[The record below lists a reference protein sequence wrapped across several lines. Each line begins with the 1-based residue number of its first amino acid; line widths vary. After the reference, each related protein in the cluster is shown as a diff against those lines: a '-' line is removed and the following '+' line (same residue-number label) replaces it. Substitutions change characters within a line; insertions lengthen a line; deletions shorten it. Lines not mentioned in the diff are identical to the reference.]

1 MRPLRSPEWRTGKD
15 EVDTVSDDAT
25 TRPAP
30 RPEAEPTRSG
40 SSAVLAVF
48 LGGIV
53 AGGIG
58 YLAAYYTE
66 FDLLQ
71 RDGGADPLE
80 RISATL
86 DEQAQRLALLETRAD
101 EAPAAGGGAELEG
114 QLGEVATRLAA
125 ISERIDAIE
134 AAPGT
139 DPEAREQAQAAST
152 SLTALQDRLA
162 ALEAQAGDPGV
173 TETDASQSQQLA
185 DLNAR
190 VEELSQRVQSQAQ
203 VIDDQAARLDSQ
215 AEEIAA
221 AQQAARSETNRI
233 SAAAALAEIRAAFDS
248 GAPYA
253 DAIGQLQS
261 TGSVEV
267 PAALSDPAGSGVA
280 TLSSLRESFAQAAR
294 SALSESVA
302 ATAGGGPIDRF
313 GAFLKA
319 QTGARSLDEQQGTG
333 PDATLSRAEARLG
346 DGDLEAALSELEAL
360 PPEGREAMSDW
371 ISRARTRLDAQSA
384 LADLS
389 QTVTNI

>member
-1 MRPLRSPEWRTGKD
+1 MADRQG

-30 RPEAEPTRSG
+30 RPDPEPKRSG
-40 SSAVLAVF
+40 SSPVLAVF

-66 FDLLQ
+66 FELLGAGQ
-71 RDGGADPLE
+71 GADPLE
-80 RISATL
+80 QVSATL
-86 DEQAQRLALLETRAD
+86 EDQAQRLAALETRA
-101 EAPAAGGGAELEG
+101 EETPAAVDPEMGG
-114 QLGEVATRLAA
+114 QLDEVATRLAA
-125 ISERIDAIE
+125 ISERIDTIE
-134 AAPGT
+134 NAPGT

-152 SLTALQDRLA
+152 SLATLQERLA
-162 ALEAQAGDPGV
+162 ALEAQTGDPGV

-185 DLNAR
+185 ELSAR
-190 VEELSQRVQSQAQ
+190 VEELSQQVQSQAQ
-203 VIDDQAARLDSQ
+203 VIDDQAARLESQ
-215 AEEIAA
+215 AEEIAS

-233 SAAAALAEIRAAFDS
+233 SAQAALAEIRAAFDS
-248 GAPYA
+248 GTPYA

-267 PAALSDPAGSGVA
+267 PEALAQPAGSGVA
-280 TLSSLRESFAQAAR
+280 TLASLRESFPQAAR
-294 SALSESVA
+294 PALSESVA
-302 ATAGGGPIDRF
+302 ATAGDGPIDRL

-319 QTGARSLDEQQGTG
+319 QTGARSLDEQDGTG
-333 PDATLSRAEARLG
+333 PDAILSRAEARLR
-346 DGDLEAALSELEAL
+346 DGELEAALSELQAL
-360 PPEGREAMSDW
+360 PEQGREAMSDW
-371 ISRARTRLDAQSA
+371 ISRARTRLDAQAA